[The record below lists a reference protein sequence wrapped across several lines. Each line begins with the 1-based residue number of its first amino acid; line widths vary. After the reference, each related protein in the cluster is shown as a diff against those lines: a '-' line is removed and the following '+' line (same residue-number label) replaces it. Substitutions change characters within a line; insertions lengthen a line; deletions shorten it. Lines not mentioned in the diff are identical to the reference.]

1 MKQKNHPFGSSFE
14 AFFYPTMLLIVLW
27 LVFWADHLFKVDFY
41 KMGVLPRSFEG
52 LKGILFMPF
61 IHSEREIQHI
71 VNNSAPSFF
80 LLAALI
86 YFYRD
91 IAFKVFTVGW
101 LTTGLLLWIYA
112 DNHGA
117 YHIGISGL
125 IYMLAGFLFTSG
137 VLRKFLP
144 LQAISLFV
152 VFLYGSMIWGVFPMQ
167 QKVSWEGHLMGLVV
181 GVALAIVY
189 RSHGPQRP
197 KFQYEIEKEMG
208 IEPPDL
214 EAIYHE
220 NVRLAQEAEEERRRI
235 EQGYTIVYHY
245 VAPEG
250 NNVKPVDE
258 NDSQ

>member
-27 LVFWADHLFKVDFY
+27 VVYWADHLFKFDFY
-41 KMGVLPRSFEG
+41 KWGVLPRSFEG
-52 LKGILFMPF
+52 LKGIIFMPF

-71 VNNSAPSFF
+71 VNNSAPTFF

-86 YFYRD
+86 YFYRE
-91 IAFKVFTVGW
+91 IALKVFFVGW
-101 LTTGLLLWIYA
+101 FTTGLLLWIYA

-167 QKVSWEGHLMGLVV
+167 QKVSWEGHLMGLIV

-189 RSHGPQRP
+189 KSHGPQRP

-220 NVRLAQEAEEERRRI
+220 NVRLAQEAEAERERQ
-235 EQGYTIVYHY
+235 EKGYVIVYHY
-245 VAPEG
+245 VAPNDESS
-250 NNVKPVDE
+250 KQKDE
-258 NDSQ
+258 NAAQ

>member
-1 MKQKNHPFGSSFE
+1 
-14 AFFYPTMLLIVLW
+14 
-27 LVFWADHLFKVDFY
+27 
-41 KMGVLPRSFEG
+41 
-52 LKGILFMPF
+52 
-61 IHSEREIQHI
+61 
-71 VNNSAPSFF
+71 
-80 LLAALI
+80 
-86 YFYRD
+86 
-91 IAFKVFTVGW
+91 
-101 LTTGLLLWIYA
+101 
-112 DNHGA
+112 
-117 YHIGISGL
+117 
-125 IYMLAGFLFTSG
+125 MLAGFLFTSG

-220 NVRLAQEAEEERRRI
+220 NVRLAQEAEEEKRRI

-245 VAPEG
+245 VAPET
-250 NNVKPVDE
+250 NKVKPADE
-258 NDSQ
+258 TDSQ